1 MLLKKNRGRKKRKK
15 QKVRRERERMSN
27 GENLVVVTSQLI
39 LQGIG
44 LEKVSE

>member
-15 QKVRRERERMSN
+15 QKVRRGRERMNN

-39 LQGIG
+39 LQGIR